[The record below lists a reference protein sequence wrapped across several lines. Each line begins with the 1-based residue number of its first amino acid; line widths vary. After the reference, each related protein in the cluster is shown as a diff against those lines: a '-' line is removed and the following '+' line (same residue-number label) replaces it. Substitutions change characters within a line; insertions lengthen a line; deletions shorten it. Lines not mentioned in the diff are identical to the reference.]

1 MMKRL
6 VVCCDGTWQQL
17 ASPYPTNVVKIAQA
31 VKPIADDGVPQ
42 ILFYQEGLGTGD
54 EIDKLGGGA
63 FGWGI
68 DKNIQNAYRFLCLNY
83 TEGDQIYL
91 FGFSR
96 GAYTARSLAG
106 LIYCSGLL
114 SRKNIRKTPEAYQLY
129 RDRNIKPED
138 SEAFAFRQLYG
149 KEPYRQKV
157 PITLLGCWDT
167 VGSLGIP
174 DRIPFLPINNWLN
187 EKYRFYDTTL
197 NQCIQNA
204 LHAVAIDE
212 QRKVFNVTPMKK
224 SENNPNQVLRQVW
237 FPGAHG
243 CVGGGTEE
251 TQGLS
256 DGALQWMMEQITD
269 LRLGLDLD
277 PTAIEYGI
285 KPDYTIPFDNEPH
298 GIYELT
304 GRILRKITD
313 ISHDLQEFH
322 GSVKHR
328 WHYECQP
335 PYRPDNLKDYKDA
348 LDSWKSLA
356 KAAGLARTGS

>member
-1 MMKRL
+1 
-6 VVCCDGTWQQL
+6 
-17 ASPYPTNVVKIAQA
+17 
-31 VKPIADDGVPQ
+31 
-42 ILFYQEGLGTGD
+42 
-54 EIDKLGGGA
+54 
-63 FGWGI
+63 
-68 DKNIQNAYRFLCLNY
+68 
-83 TEGDQIYL
+83 
-91 FGFSR
+91 
-96 GAYTARSLAG
+96 
-106 LIYCSGLL
+106 
-114 SRKNIRKTPEAYQLY
+114 
-129 RDRNIKPED
+129 
-138 SEAFAFRQLYG
+138 LYG

-224 SENNPNQVLRQVW
+224 SANNPNQVLRQVW